1 MTQDPMT
8 TFEIP
13 AEMRKLAEDSVE
25 QAKRAF
31 DGFVAVTHR
40 AVGEI
45 EDKTRSAQAGAR
57 DVGQKAMTFAQRNV
71 AASFDLA
78 QKLVRAK
85 DAQELMRLQADY
97 VKSQMQ
103 ILGEQAKELGESA
116 SRAAMESAQPKR

>member
-1 MTQDPMT
+1 MQDPMAK
-8 TFEIP
+8 FEIP

-31 DGFVAVTHR
+31 DGFVTATHR
-40 AVGEI
+40 AVGEL

-57 DVGQKAMTFAQRNV
+57 DMGQKAMTFAERNV

-85 DAQELMRLQADY
+85 DAQEMMRLQAEY
-97 VKSQMQ
+97 VAAQMQ
-103 ILGEQAKELGESA
+103 ILAEQAKELGASA
-116 SRAAMESAQPKR
+116 SRAAMELTQPKR